1 MVNETFPFG
10 ILMHNL
16 SEESVLMFTIYMI
29 VDWLLVYLMASV
41 YIGYIV
47 LSKRV
52 FVNNVWERMFKG
64 SQRILFAKSLFLFN
78 VTKENFYKRA
88 SFMELLHAWPTAF
101 DARLASY
108 LTEINGWKIPTLFH
122 VLP

>member
-1 MVNETFPFG
+1 
-10 ILMHNL
+10 
-16 SEESVLMFTIYMI
+16 
-29 VDWLLVYLMASV
+29 MASV

-88 SFMELLHAWPTAF
+88 SFMELLHA
-101 DARLASY
+101 
-108 LTEINGWKIPTLFH
+108 
-122 VLP
+122 